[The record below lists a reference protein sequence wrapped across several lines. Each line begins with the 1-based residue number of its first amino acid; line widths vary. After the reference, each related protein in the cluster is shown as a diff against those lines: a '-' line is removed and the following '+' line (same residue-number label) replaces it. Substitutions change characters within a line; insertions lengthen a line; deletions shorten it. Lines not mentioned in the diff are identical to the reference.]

1 MKLNWQEQDVN
12 LVINPA
18 SSIPLWDVMPHGMY
32 LQKEHPFD
40 PEKLEATFRVVSR
53 VRGQEGGFIVV
64 MCDREDAHN
73 YDWQYMV
80 AVTPETVLLSNFHV
94 TVFEGL
100 ILYEAMQKQ
109 YHSYVGRTQFRLPSP
124 RANGKKSFLPII
136 EIRLDQNTGM
146 IYMCD
151 SDSCILGPAKGGDN

>member
-1 MKLNWQEQDVN
+1 MSLNWKEQDVN
-12 LVINPA
+12 LVINPDLG
-18 SSIPLWDVMPHGMY
+18 IPLWDVIPKDMY
-32 LQKEHPFD
+32 LKSQSPFD

-64 MCDREDAHN
+64 MCDREDAHK

-94 TVFEGL
+94 SVFEGL

-109 YHSYVGRTQFRLPSP
+109 YHSYVSRTQFRLPSP
-124 RANGKKSFLPII
+124 RASSKKSFLPII
-136 EIRLDQNTGM
+136 EIRIDPNSGM
-146 IYMCD
+146 VYMCD
-151 SDSCILGPAKGGDN
+151 NDSCILGPAKGGD